1 MTPERSSEEGS
12 PVDERRSG
20 GERRLGSTAGVAE
33 RRSMGRRAADRL
45 IAAREEAAVARANVG
60 GRIGALEAPHRR
72 LDPGSRILEKTGV
85 GAYRAMA
92 WLLQRVPARPAWL
105 VGGWVAEAGYRMW
118 PKKREWLN
126 ANFGHVLG
134 LPPDHPAVRK
144 LALAAY
150 RNYGRYLVDLMRL
163 PGVPPE
169 KIGLLVEPGGLELL
183 EKVRADSRGL
193 ILAAA
198 HVGNNEA
205 VAAGMA
211 SLGLPI
217 SVVADDSAFPEM
229 FELLGRQRAAWGIKL
244 IPWRKLREMFGV
256 LRRDEMLALL
266 VDWGYR
272 SDGIPVRLFDSWTCL
287 PAGPAALAGKTGA
300 TILPIVVRRRPD
312 GRMYV
317 GADTPIKV
325 RSTDPIEIGRA
336 TQAVALALQRIVA
349 AAPDQWYSFKP
360 MWPPTQEEAAALAE
374 RPEAEGAR
382 QYLAELDGSGA
393 GRIESGDA
401 LTPPEQA
408 GDERKRSDE
417 PPVSRGQPAS
427 ASGGA

>member
-1 MTPERSSEEGS
+1 
-12 PVDERRSG
+12 
-20 GERRLGSTAGVAE
+20 
-33 RRSMGRRAADRL
+33 
-45 IAAREEAAVARANVG
+45 VG
-60 GRIGALEAPHRR
+60 GRVGSLEAPHRR
-72 LDPGSRILEKTGV
+72 LDPGSRILERSGV
-85 GAYRAMA
+85 AAYRAMS
-92 WLLQRVPARPAWL
+92 WTLQRVPARPAWT
-105 VGGWVAEAGYRMW
+105 VGGWVAQLGYRVW

-134 LPPDHPAVRK
+134 LPPDDPAVQK
-144 LALAAY
+144 LARAAY
-150 RNYGRYLVDLMRL
+150 RNYGRYLVELMRL
-163 PGVPPE
+163 PGVPPD
-169 KIGLLVEPGGLELL
+169 KIGPLVEPGGLELM
-183 EKVRADSRGL
+183 ERVRRESTGL

-229 FELLGRQRAAWGIKL
+229 FELLRKQREAWGIKL
-244 IPWRKLREMFGV
+244 IPWRKLREMFAV

-272 SDGIPVRLFDSWTCL
+272 ADGIPVRLFDAWTCL
-287 PAGPAALAGKTGA
+287 PAGPAVLAAKTGA

-317 GADTPIKV
+317 GTDDPIRV

-360 MWPPTQEEAAALAE
+360 LWPATAEEAAALAE
-374 RPEAEGAR
+374 RPEAAGAL
-382 QYLAELDGSGA
+382 QYLAELDA
-393 GRIESGDA
+393 TRPEEPGRARGGPSQRDDDRLRG
-401 LTPPEQA
+401 
-408 GDERKRSDE
+408 DE
-417 PPVSRGQPAS
+417 PPVSSGEPAS